1 MDNWFINLGMYHPRH
16 GNGGRGMPM
25 QPMQPGGHT
34 FASGYF
40 RWILRDHEV
49 PHQQQAGSDGFWPT
63 FKGEVLWRWHKQGGP
78 RWHRDI
84 QGPSI
89 DSRFNMEISRK
100 QNSGWTSSS
109 SMVVFLSFQ
118 IFSPKTWGEKTS
130 CFLQGEFRGAGLS
143 GSLPVTVGGGSVG
156 LFEKQQPKKW

>member
-1 MDNWFINLGMYHPRH
+1 MDFFLGIQVMILEVKKPKCQWQNTNLVTMDNWFINLGMYHPRH

-63 FKGEVLWRWHKQGGP
+63 FKGEVMTQDDTNKVDPGDTGTY
-78 RWHRDI
+78 RD
-84 QGPSI
+84 P
-89 DSRFNMEISRK
+89 
-100 QNSGWTSSS
+100 
-109 SMVVFLSFQ
+109 
-118 IFSPKTWGEKTS
+118 
-130 CFLQGEFRGAGLS
+130 A
-143 GSLPVTVGGGSVG
+143 
-156 LFEKQQPKKW
+156 